1 MLPIITTRTIL
12 IPKGV
17 KVKSRTR
24 KIKISGPR
32 GCLSRNFSHTIIKI
46 TTDQKKIYLTLWHG
60 NRKKTACLNT
70 ISSHISNLIFGVV
83 YGFQYRMKMVYAHFP
98 INLNIIDEGKGVEI
112 RNFLGEKRVRK
123 IFMSNDVLC
132 EKNESSKDEIIL
144 KGNDLSL
151 VSMSA
156 SAIQQ
161 SCLVKNKDIRK
172 FLDGIYVSEKE
183 KLYDSI
189 LN

>member
-1 MLPIITTRTIL
+1 
-12 IPKGV
+12 
-17 KVKSRTR
+17 
-24 KIKISGPR
+24 
-32 GCLSRNFSHTIIKI
+32 
-46 TTDQKKIYLTLWHG
+46 
-60 NRKKTACLNT
+60 
-70 ISSHISNLIFGVV
+70 
-83 YGFQYRMKMVYAHFP
+83 MVYAHFP